1 MILTL
6 GHKGK
11 SVGVVGVYKVPKKDG
26 AYELRY
32 QLVELGPEYKTPEK
46 EEKDHPVMK
55 LLEDYTAELK
65 SADYLHK
72 YAQRKHPTQ
81 VDFPGKDK
89 PVYMGNDP
97 AGKNDACMACHPD
110 AFKVWKSSDHAK
122 AYLTLV
128 NKAKRP
134 SNRQFDPE
142 CIVCHTVGFAYEDG
156 FEDVQKTPL
165 LTNVGCES
173 CHGPCSE
180 HVLNPNDKAW
190 HKVINPWKYM
200 PKSANPRQK
209 MEDMCITCHDHE
221 NDVNWKG
228 ANAFDK
234 KWEFVKH
241 YKPKKEP
248 PPKDK

>member
-1 MILTL
+1 
-6 GHKGK
+6 
-11 SVGVVGVYKVPKKDG
+11 
-26 AYELRY
+26 
-32 QLVELGPEYKTPEK
+32 
-46 EEKDHPVMK
+46 MK

-81 VDFPGKDK
+81 VDFPGKNK
-89 PVYMGNDP
+89 PEYMGNDP
-97 AGKNDACMACHPD
+97 AGKNDACMACHPE
-110 AFKVWKSSDHAK
+110 AFKVWAKSKHAG
-122 AYLTLV
+122 AYPTLV
-128 NKAKRP
+128 NAKRP

-142 CIVCHTVGFAYEDG
+142 CVVCHTVGFAYESG

-228 ANAFDK
+228 ENAFDK
-234 KWEFVKH
+234 KWDFVKH
-241 YKPKKEP
+241 YTPKKNTP
-248 PPKDK
+248 AKDK